1 VNSIDT
7 LLRRYRVEA
16 DPLRTE
22 RRIELV
28 AVALACILL
37 LQLIYVAIRLATGFS
52 PQPMEPAAEALQVR
66 LAARGEVLEA
76 EQRAEIRMRP
86 LFWEGRRPLETVVIE
101 NVAPEEKPAV
111 NIDGVK
117 LLGIFGSGDTAGV
130 IALVNGEKRRIFRG
144 ETLKGWT
151 LEAVEPD
158 RIVLVEGARRE
169 EIALQK
175 RAVIAV
181 QQSYP
186 AASNE
191 TDNVGASDRGAGVGT
206 APDAGGDKAAGST
219 ATPRSL
225 PGVGIKRSPVANN
238 GKE

>member
-1 VNSIDT
+1 MNSRDT

-22 RRIELV
+22 RRIELI
-28 AVALACILL
+28 AVALACLLL
-37 LQLIYVAIRLATGFS
+37 LQLIYMAIRLATGFT
-52 PQPMEPAAEALQVR
+52 PDPIEPAAEALQVGT
-66 LAARGEVLEA
+66 AARSEVLEA

-86 LFWEGRRPLETVVIE
+86 LFWEGRRPSEIVAVE
-101 NVAPEEKPAV
+101 SVAPEEEPAG

-144 ETLKGWT
+144 GTLKGWT

-158 RIVLVEGARRE
+158 RIVLVEGDRRE

-181 QQSYP
+181 QQPYP
-186 AASNE
+186 AASRETNNE
-191 TDNVGASDRGAGVGT
+191 GASGSGAVVETVPGAG
-206 APDAGGDKAAGST
+206 GSE
-219 ATPRSL
+219 ATVSPVKQPL
-225 PGVGIKRSPVANN
+225 PPGVGIRRSPMANN